1 MKILFIVPYPTG
13 KAPSQRF
20 RFEQY
25 FQRISLAGHTYHVSS
40 FLTAANWKIFYKPG
54 SLLKKT
60 MALLKGFS
68 VRLSDCFTAYKYD
81 LIFIHREASPIGP
94 PIFEWFLARILQKKL
109 IYDFDDAIWLTD
121 KPKENFL
128 EKLIRFR
135 GKVSLI
141 CKWSYRISCGN
152 EYLAKYAGQYNPQ
165 VVVNPTTI
173 DTQKTNP
180 HLQLEKR
187 RKDEQII
194 IGWTGSHTT
203 LKYLE
208 SIECVLHKVE
218 QQFENVYFLVIANR
232 KPTLD
237 LKRLEFIE
245 WKEQTEIEDLL
256 KMDIGLMPLPDDE
269 WTKGKCGFKALQYMS
284 LGIPSVVSPVGVNS
298 TIIQHNINGFFG
310 GSDADWIKTLT
321 MLIKDEAKR
330 KDIGKKAIETVNN
343 KYSVDSNTQNFIQ
356 LFE

>member
-1 MKILFIVPYPTG
+1 MKILFIVPYPTC

-40 FLTAANWKIFYKPG
+40 FLTAANWKVFYKPG

-60 MALLKGFS
+60 VALLKGFS
-68 VRLSDCFTAYKYD
+68 LRLSDCFTAHKYD
-81 LIFIHREASPIGP
+81 LIFIHREASPVGP
-94 PIFEWFLARILQKKL
+94 PIFEWFLARILRKKI

-121 KPKENFL
+121 KPKESLL

-152 EYLAKYAGQYNPQ
+152 EYLANFARLYNSL
-165 VVVNPTTI
+165 VIVNPTTI
-173 DTQKTNP
+173 DTKKTNA
-180 HLQLEKR
+180 HLCIEKK

-208 SIECVLHKVE
+208 SIKYVLQDIE
-218 QQFENVYFLVIANR
+218 RQLENVSFLVIANR

-237 LKRLEFIE
+237 LKRLEYIE
-245 WKEQTEIEDLL
+245 WREQTEIEDIL

-284 LGIPSVVSPVGVNS
+284 LGIPCVVSPVGVNS
-298 TIIQHNINGFFG
+298 TIIQHSINGFLEK
-310 GSDADWIKTLT
+310 SDADWIKTLK
-321 MLIKDEAKR
+321 MLVNDEGKR

-343 KYSVDSNTQNFIQ
+343 KYSVDSNTQNFLQ